1 MAFIECKNLSH
12 VYNKGLENEYK
23 ALDGINLKIH
33 KGEFVTILGT
43 NGSGKSTLAKHFNA
57 LLQPTAGQCL
67 VECMDTGDEKHLW
80 DIRGKVGM
88 VFQNPDNQIIA
99 AIVEDDVGFGPENIG
114 MEPHEIRRRVTAAL
128 KAVNME
134 EFRHFAPHLLSGGQK
149 QRIAIAGALAMNT
162 ECLVLD
168 EPTAMLDPVGR
179 QEVISTV
186 QRLNQQQGIT
196 VINITHFMEEAALS
210 DRVLV
215 MKQGK
220 LVQEGKPEE
229 IFQNIEAMKK
239 LGLDVPVATEL
250 AYRLQK
256 KGLPI
261 TKAITSQEALIKNLK
276 YIYMPRTPYAR
287 LALDDVNLTIPQGKI
302 TAIAGHTGSGKS
314 TLIQHLNGLLEPAE
328 GRVLVD
334 GVNVTGKKPE
344 NKKARRSVGMVFQY
358 PEHQLFEETVA
369 KDIAFGPR
377 NYGCSEEEIQQRV
390 KAAMDFVKL
399 DYDTYKDRS
408 PFQLSGGQMRRVAI
422 AGVVALETP
431 YLVLDEPTAGLDPV
445 GREELMTGIV
455 KLHKKKNNTVI
466 MVSHSMDDIARFAD
480 NVIIMA
486 HGRVLLEGT
495 PAQVFSREDFI
506 HQAGL
511 EVPRVTAIV
520 KALKA
525 EGVAVATDVYNME
538 DAVKAIWQALAKKK
552 AGGAGKC

>member
-1 MAFIECKNLSH
+1 MSIE
-12 VYNKGLENEYK
+12 
-23 ALDGINLKIH
+23 
-33 KGEFVTILGT
+33 
-43 NGSGKSTLAKHFNA
+43 
-57 LLQPTAGQCL
+57 
-67 VECMDTGDEKHLW
+67 
-80 DIRGKVGM
+80 
-88 VFQNPDNQIIA
+88 
-99 AIVEDDVGFGPENIG
+99 
-114 MEPHEIRRRVTAAL
+114 
-128 KAVNME
+128 
-134 EFRHFAPHLLSGGQK
+134 
-149 QRIAIAGALAMNT
+149 
-162 ECLVLD
+162 
-168 EPTAMLDPVGR
+168 
-179 QEVISTV
+179 
-186 QRLNQQQGIT
+186 
-196 VINITHFMEEAALS
+196 
-210 DRVLV
+210 
-215 MKQGK
+215 
-220 LVQEGKPEE
+220 
-229 IFQNIEAMKK
+229 
-239 LGLDVPVATEL
+239 
-250 AYRLQK
+250 
-256 KGLPI
+256 
-261 TKAITSQEALIKNLK
+261 IKNLK
-276 YIYMPRTPYAR
+276 HIYMPRTPYER
-287 LALDDVNLTIPQGKI
+287 MALDDVNLTIPQGKI

-328 GRVLVD
+328 GQALVD
-334 GVNVTGKKPE
+334 GVSVTGKKPE

-431 YLVLDEPTAGLDPV
+431 YLVLDEPMAGLDPV

-480 NVIIMA
+480 HVIIMA